1 MSVFLIAAF
10 DMHFKMSDFEKK
22 KFLGGFGSRV

>member
-22 KFLGGFGSRV
+22 FLGGFGSRV